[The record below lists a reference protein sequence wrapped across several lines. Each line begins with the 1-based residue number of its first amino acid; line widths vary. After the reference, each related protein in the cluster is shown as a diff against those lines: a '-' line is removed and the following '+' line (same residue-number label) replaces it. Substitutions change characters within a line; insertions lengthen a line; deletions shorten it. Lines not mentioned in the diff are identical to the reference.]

1 MVWNAAMALE
11 GGPKSALNA
20 GKGISKVQQ
29 SHATA
34 ARRCRQLC
42 LRAPL
47 ARGLLAPQGDL
58 EHRLQIEARAAEV
71 DERDQTLGAVEAI
84 RSAREGS
91 NLPVHPLRA
100 PVVEPQGDVREDALE
115 VLLDG
120 ARQLLER
127 L

>member
-11 GGPKSALNA
+11 AGSKSAPNSLE
-20 GKGISKVQQ
+20 GISKVQP
-29 SHATA
+29 SRTTA
-34 ARRCRQLC
+34 GPARRCGLLC

-47 ARGLLAPQGDL
+47 ARGLVAPQGEL
-58 EHRLQIEARAAEV
+58 EHRLQMEPRAAEA
-71 DERDQTLGAVEAI
+71 DERDQTLGAVEAV

-120 ARQLLER
+120 ARQLL
-127 L
+127 